1 MNRLWR
7 GARALAD
14 YLGLCGVLFM
24 AVLGVGA
31 GIVSWSIAPVL
42 AVVVLPAGCLVAL
55 YGAGWLVECEDAAD
69 RSELQADYDPL
80 ADLRQARAREVSSE
94 RSRMLHRSREHDARW
109 AQALGTYREG
119 QEL

>member
-14 YLGLCGVLFM
+14 YLGICGVLFM

-55 YGAGWLVECEDAAD
+55 YGAGWLAECENADD
-69 RSELQADYDPL
+69 RSELHADYDPL
-80 ADLRQARAREVSSE
+80 ADL
-94 RSRMLHRSREHDARW
+94 HARW
-109 AQALGTYREG
+109 ADAERTVRELRTVHEARRAQALGTYREG